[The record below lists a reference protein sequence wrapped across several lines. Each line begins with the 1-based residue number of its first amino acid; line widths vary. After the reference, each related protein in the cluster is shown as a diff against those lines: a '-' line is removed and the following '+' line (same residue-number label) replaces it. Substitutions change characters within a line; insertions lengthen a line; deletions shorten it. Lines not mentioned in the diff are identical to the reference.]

1 VKSLQLSPRREGCK
15 FTLVKL
21 SAGCYNKNRK
31 NAPGGIFPKFTV
43 IFSITAHLA
52 RLGGYF
58 FLSIAKIYPVAT
70 MSNTIAPISDIS
82 AHPLSGERHRL
93 LLGTFHR
100 YYMEH
105 IEQMSNMFY
114 IISPHRKRD
123 CCTKLENFMQ
133 QSLVIMSAVSLQ
145 APLPPL
151 AVPLPRDERS
161 TSSNHTSLTLVFL
174 GHFPIRPVS
183 QSASS
188 YGLASWTG
196 QQRGRLELW
205 HLSFPRQSGGAVN
218 LFQSHFAFR
227 LVFLGGFPIRPVTRS
242 AAPFGLASR
251 TGQ

>member
-1 VKSLQLSPRREGCK
+1 MCDWLTLTARDPPPPCRTGEALDCGIAASPSETREGCK

-93 LLGTFHR
+93 LLGTFHL

-114 IISPHRKRD
+114 IISPHRKSS
-123 CCTKLENFMQ
+123 E
-133 QSLVIMSAVSLQ
+133 QSVRARSF
-145 APLPPL
+145 LPPI
-151 AVPLPRDERS
+151 AYARTDISRRRMLP
-161 TSSNHTSLTLVFL
+161 F
-174 GHFPIRPVS
+174 

-188 YGLASWTG
+188 MCRA
-196 QQRGRLELW
+196 
-205 HLSFPRQSGGAVN
+205 PRS
-218 LFQSHFAFR
+218 
-227 LVFLGGFPIRPVTRS
+227 PIN
-242 AAPFGLASR
+242 G
-251 TGQ
+251 

>member
-1 VKSLQLSPRREGCK
+1 MKSLQLSPRREGCK

-114 IISPHRKRD
+114 IISPHRKRG
-123 CCTKLENFMQ
+123 CCAKLENFMQ

-151 AVPLPRDERS
+151 RGPPPPCRTGEAFSPR
-161 TSSNHTSLTLVFL
+161 H
-174 GHFPIRPVS
+174 I
-183 QSASS
+183 
-188 YGLASWTG
+188 
-196 QQRGRLELW
+196 
-205 HLSFPRQSGGAVN
+205 SFPRQSGGSGERSEPIGAFVQQP
-218 LFQSHFAFR
+218 LFTANCLCADGYLTPQDAPVPECVLDMPRTAQPHKR
-227 LVFLGGFPIRPVTRS
+227 LIR
-242 AAPFGLASR
+242 
-251 TGQ
+251 